1 MAHIDSIVIGDIIY
15 KAPIAFVFDQLTQ
28 KKTLEQMDGVIG
40 AYFIRRMGEICID
53 ARAKELI
60 FPISNIKT
68 KQHIHN
74 IRLENGRKLF
84 IESNDKSGNL
94 KLLLSTGEM
103 EAYFLQPYYEK
114 HFNKFANENMILQ
127 NKGSNVQNIDDVLR
141 VLISNSVL
149 RGIM

>member
-1 MAHIDSIVIGDIIY
+1 MLISLEELEKY
-15 KAPIAFVFDQLTQ
+15 AFDVS
-28 KKTLEQMDGVIG
+28 V
-40 AYFIRRMGEICID
+40 
-53 ARAKELI
+53 RAKELI
-60 FPISNIKT
+60 FPINNIKT
-68 KQHIHN
+68 KQNIHN

-103 EAYFLQPYYEK
+103 EAYFLPPYYEK

>member
-1 MAHIDSIVIGDIIY
+1 
-15 KAPIAFVFDQLTQ
+15 
-28 KKTLEQMDGVIG
+28 
-40 AYFIRRMGEICID
+40 MGEICID

-68 KQHIHN
+68 KQLIHN

-84 IESNDKSGNL
+84 IDSNDQSGNL

-103 EAYFLQPYYEK
+103 ETYFLQPYYEK